1 MRPPRIVLVIAFLV
15 SIYFLT
21 LLSLPFSHS
30 PADVAASTTTR
41 KSGIQSLFSFRAPF
55 SLFPPN
61 AIITLTN
68 DNTTAFLAR
77 PAAFGPLLP
86 NEGLKGQ
93 LWIGSGFGDDSIRQG
108 PVASGAEGELGCS
121 DVPGWVENFAKS
133 GAIEGV
139 KSGDDKSATTASK
152 SKTNKRA
159 HEDDKTFI
167 DRTSSSSAKG
177 KGNVGGPS
185 ADDGT
190 DDYLHHP
197 LPGSTVSKHT
207 DKQPTDLKANHADIQ
222 SIQEGAEIAGKVVL
236 LSRGGCGFLEKVK
249 WVQRRGG
256 IALIVGDDKSGGPLI
271 QMYARGDT
279 SNVTIPAIFTSRTTA
294 HLLSSLIGPG
304 AYKEDAL
311 DEGGK
316 ATLKVQK
323 NDKSKSVSKKKK
335 TKESQPTFT
344 ATLATPKATKAAR
357 TNLKKSSKKA
367 SSKVEEKTTTIET
380 RKPGWFKSLFYGT
393 GGRGSIKDSSRPPS
407 SGQLDWVLVDDWK
420 DDDNAGTK
428 KISTAKL
435 TGQEKVDAA
444 KKSQQTSK
452 GSNKATSGDDF
463 VIGVQDWRDP
473 DLVGSSDSKD
483 SEKNSETG
491 TTKTGGKSDTNKAK
505 NESPQPTTA
514 GKKNSGS
521 ITEEENEVTPKL
533 RGGSITPGSG
543 EYAPKVASDVD
554 KAKTKAKETGEK
566 SSSIGSK
573 TKGILTTIFG
583 DDEEDFEL
591 IAPGSSST
599 GNVDMDDENEE
610 DDNDGDDEE
619 DGLWVTLTP
628 TSGASPFLDT
638 LLVLVVSPL
647 VTLTVVYALL
657 LLRSRI
663 RRRRWR
669 APKSVV
675 ERLPVR
681 TYQTINTPG
690 SRSPTVPSPS
700 NSSATTPLLSH
711 TTPSRP
717 RPRSRTTTGIP
728 EPGDIARVNSNPLHL
743 PALTTPQPNEHEKNV
758 GSPSQWKK
766 YMGKQIECVVCLEE
780 YVDGVSQVMSLPC
793 GHEFHVDCIT
803 PWLTTRR
810 RTCPIC
816 KGDVVRSLARGSPS
830 SPRYEAYH
838 DDDSDDDIQA
848 QAAETVNTSSSS
860 TLPISRNLDDE
871 IVRDLEQGISS
882 PTPSR
887 ASRHVNRRGESWR
900 SMLVDSS
907 MNLLSGSLGSGSRSR
922 SPRRGEED
930 RSR

>member
-1 MRPPRIVLVIAFLV
+1 MRPPRIVIIAAFLLTTF
-15 SIYFLT
+15 FLT
-21 LLSLPFSHS
+21 FLSLRSSHS
-30 PADVAASTTTR
+30 PQNVSATATTPKT
-41 KSGIQSLFSFRAPF
+41 GIQSLFSFRAPF

-93 LWIGSGFGDDSIRQG
+93 LWIGSGFGDDSIRQA

-121 DVPGWVENFAKS
+121 DVPGWVDNFAKS
-133 GAIEGV
+133 GAAEGA

-159 HEDDKTFI
+159 NDDDTAFI
-167 DRTSSSSAKG
+167 DGTSSSFSKG
-177 KGNVGGPS
+177 KHNGGEPS

-197 LPGSTVSKHT
+197 LSGSAVSKHM
-207 DKQPTDLKANHADIQ
+207 DKQPKDLKANHADIQ

-304 AYKEDAL
+304 TFMEDAL
-311 DEGGK
+311 DESGK

-323 NDKSKSVSKKKK
+323 NDKAKKVTKKKK

-344 ATLATPKATKAAR
+344 ATTAAPKATKAGR
-357 TNLKKSSKKA
+357 TNLKKATKKE
-367 SSKVEEKTTTIET
+367 STKVKGETTTIET
-380 RKPGWFKSLFYGT
+380 QKPGWFKSLFYGT
-393 GGRGSIKDSSRPPS
+393 GGRSSVKDSSRPPS

-435 TGQEKVDAA
+435 TGQEKADAD

-452 GSNKATSGDDF
+452 GGNKPASGDDF

-483 SEKNSETG
+483 SEKNSKTDTAKTDG
-491 TTKTGGKSDTNKAK
+491 KFDADKTKNQ
-505 NESPQPTTA
+505 SPQPTKA
-514 GKKNSGS
+514 GKKNSGGATQEE
-521 ITEEENEVTPKL
+521 TEAAPKL
-533 RGGSITPGSG
+533 RGGSITPSSG
-543 EYAPKVASDVD
+543 EYAPKLASEVD
-554 KAKTKAKETGEK
+554 KTKAKETTDK
-566 SSSIGSK
+566 SSSSGSK

-583 DDEEDFEL
+583 DDEEDFEFL
-591 IAPGSSST
+591 ASGSSST
-599 GNVDMDDENEE
+599 GSVDIDDENE
-610 DDNDGDDEE
+610 DDDDGEDEE

-690 SRSPTVPSPS
+690 SRSPTMPSPTS
-700 NSSATTPLLSH
+700 SSASTPLLSH
-711 TTPSRP
+711 TTPGRP

-728 EPGDIARVNSNPLHL
+728 EPGDIARVNSNPLQVPL
-743 PALTTPQPNEHEKNV
+743 LTAPQPNEHEKNV

-848 QAAETVNTSSSS
+848 QAAETVNTASSSA
-860 TLPISRNLDDE
+860 LPISRNLEDE
-871 IVRDLEQGISS
+871 IEGDLERGISP
-882 PTPSR
+882 PTPTR
-887 ASRHVNRRGESWR
+887 AGRPSRRGESWR

-907 MNLLSGSLGSGSRSR
+907 MNLLSGSLASQSSSR

-930 RSR
+930 RNR